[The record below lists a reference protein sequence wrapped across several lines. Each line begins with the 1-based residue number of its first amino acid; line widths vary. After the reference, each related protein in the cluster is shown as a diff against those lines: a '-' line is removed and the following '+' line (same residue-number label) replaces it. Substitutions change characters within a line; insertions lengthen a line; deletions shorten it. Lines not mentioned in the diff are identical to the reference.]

1 MKKMIIA
8 MKKINK
14 TDWMERLMEHEDY
27 LVLQDQLQEHFDTR
41 YRKILDCDDISDTIE
56 KKISKDNV
64 RLAVI
69 EQQNKLIL
77 WVLAAIGGGIITMI
91 IKMFFGG

>member
-1 MKKMIIA
+1 MQ
-8 MKKINK
+8 
-14 TDWMERLMEHEDY
+14 MEHGEY
-27 LVLQDQLQEHFDTR
+27 LKLQAQLQDHFDGR
-41 YRKILDCDDISDTIE
+41 YRKIGDCEEIVEPIKKSLNSDYT
-56 KKISKDNV
+56 

-77 WVLAAIGGGIITMI
+77 WVLTAVGGGIITML